1 MDNTGLIYDKS
12 ENLALSKVEF
22 RFINVITRE
31 LLF

>member
-12 ENLALSKVEF
+12 ENLALPKAEF
-22 RFINVITRE
+22 HFINMITRE

>member
-12 ENLALSKVEF
+12 ENLALLKAEF
-22 RFINVITRE
+22 HFINLITRK